1 MPPKLLITDLD
12 HTLWDWAGYIVASLK
27 VMVDSVERTTGYPRP
42 FITEALKKVYGR
54 YQTTEYAFSLQQ
66 SAIWTRWQKQHGKDL
81 DSFLETVVA
90 PAAIAYAAERKK
102 RFHLYPGV
110 KETLEKLKRQE
121 VRIVA
126 LSDAPRFPAEQ
137 RLKRAR
143 IDGLFDALYCLK
155 SYPIPKAGGRHR
167 VAPFIVAKEQS
178 GHYRSQVGKVVELPP
193 SWEKPDPR
201 GLRMILKTFGVK
213 EDKAVLVGDSLRKDG
228 AVARTA
234 GVPFYW
240 ARYGTLIPAKIL
252 TELSLYTPA
261 TVRRRNSSPPA
272 GVVHRHGELRSF
284 RDILTQIRQRL
295 VTIWKP
301 R

>member
-12 HTLWDWAGYIVASLK
+12 HTLWDWAGYIVPSLK

-66 SAIWTRWQKQHGKDL
+66 SAIWTRWRREHGDDL
-81 DSFLETVVA
+81 DHFLETVVA
-90 PAAIAYAAERKK
+90 PAALVYAAERKK
-102 RFHLYPGV
+102 RFHLYRGV
-110 KETLEKLKRQE
+110 KETLESFRRKGVKT
-121 VRIVA
+121 VS

-137 RLKRAR
+137 RLKRAG

-155 SYPIPKAGGRHR
+155 SYPIPASGGRHR

-178 GHYRSQVGKVVELPP
+178 GHYRSKVKRVVELPP
-193 SWEKPDPR
+193 AWEKPDPR
-201 GLRMILKTFGVK
+201 GLMMILKAFRVIPG
-213 EDKAVLVGDSLRKDG
+213 EAVLVGDSLRKDG
-228 AVARTA
+228 TVARAA

-240 ARYGTLIPAKIL
+240 ARYGTEIPAKTL
-252 TELSLYTPA
+252 AELSLYTPA

-272 GVVHRHGELRSF
+272 GEIHRHGELRSF
-284 RDILTQIRQRL
+284 SELL
-295 VTIWKP
+295 EHL
-301 R
+301 

>member
-12 HTLWDWAGYIVASLK
+12 HTLWDWAGYLVPSLK
-27 VMVDSVERTTGYPRP
+27 VMVDSVERTTGYRRP

-90 PAAIAYAAERKK
+90 PAALAYAAERKK
-102 RFHLYPGV
+102 RFRLYPGV
-110 KETLEKLKRQE
+110 KETLRKLRQNG
-121 VRIVA
+121 VTIVA

-137 RLKRAR
+137 RLKRAG
-143 IDGLFDALYCLK
+143 IDGLFDTLYCLK

-193 SWEKPDPR
+193 SWEKPNPR
-201 GLRMILKTFGVK
+201 GLQMILQAFRTKPD
-213 EDKAVLVGDSLRKDG
+213 EAVLVGDSLRKDG
-228 AVARTA
+228 AVARAA

-261 TVRRRNSSPPA
+261 TVRHRNSSPPA
-272 GVVHRHGELRSF
+272 GEVHRQGELRKFS
-284 RDILTQIRQRL
+284 DLL
-295 VTIWKP
+295 EHL
-301 R
+301 